1 MRKRKMKLKNTQK
14 NQRKGFFL
22 LLLLAFLGILSYYGS
37 ILLAKDENNPIFL
50 RQFIYQSLP
59 FKDTIIPNEKIV
71 TSLVQFFSKV
81 DINHPSSILGEA
93 QVYFQEEEVSVPVAE
108 EGKEEVILPE
118 EDKIEE
124 QEQKNLPIV
133 YLYNTHQAETYTT
146 SNIEPYNIEPTV
158 LMNSYM
164 LKEKLAKMGINCLV
178 EEENIP
184 ELLQI
189 HQWNYASSYKLTR
202 LLMED
207 AKKENPSLTY
217 FVDLHRDSVG
227 HSISTTTI
235 NDVSYAKVMF
245 LIGLENENY
254 KANLAFTE
262 KLNDLIEAKYPGIS
276 RGIYKKEGPGVN
288 GVYNQDFSPKT
299 ILIEVGGE
307 ENTIDEVNHTMDAI
321 ADILGNVIREEML

>member
-1 MRKRKMKLKNTQK
+1 MKLKNTKRSK
-14 NQRKGFFL
+14 NRVLLFPL
-22 LLLLAFLGILSYYGS
+22 LLVLLGTISYYGS
-37 ILLAKDENNPIFL
+37 IFLAKDENNPIFL

-59 FKDTIIPNEKIV
+59 FKETIVPNEKIV
-71 TSLVQFFSKV
+71 TSLMQFFSKV
-81 DINHPSSILGEA
+81 DINHPSSILSEA
-93 QVYFQEEEVSVPVAE
+93 QVYFQEEESTPVME
-108 EGKEEVILPE
+108 EGKEEVVLPE
-118 EDKIEE
+118 EDKVEE
-124 QEQKNLPIV
+124 QEKKNLPLV
-133 YLYNTHQAETYTT
+133 YLYNTHQSETYTT
-146 SNIEPYNIEPTV
+146 SNSEPYNIEPTV

-164 LKEKLAKMGINCLV
+164 LKEKLSKMGIDCIV

-184 ELLQI
+184 ELLRI

-202 LLMED
+202 LLMDD

-235 NDVSYAKVMF
+235 DDVSYAKVMF